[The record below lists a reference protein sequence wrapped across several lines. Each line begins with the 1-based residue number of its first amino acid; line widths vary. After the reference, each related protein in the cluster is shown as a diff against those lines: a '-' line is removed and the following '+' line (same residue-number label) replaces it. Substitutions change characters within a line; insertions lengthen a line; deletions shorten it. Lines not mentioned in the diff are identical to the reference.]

1 MRETVRKLAH
11 RAASGVASLW
21 SFLAGA
27 IVILAWLI
35 TGPVF
40 RFSAGWQF
48 VMTSGTTIFT
58 FLLVLLLQYTEGR
71 QTRAIQL
78 KLDELI
84 RALKEARTRLVH
96 LEELSDEEM
105 DRLQKEFEVLRKR
118 ENAPSR
124 IKENEQPREQQS
136 PLREAG

>member
-11 RAASGVASLW
+11 RAARGVTSLW
-21 SFLAGA
+21 AFLVGA
-27 IVILAWLI
+27 LVILAWLI
-35 TGPVF
+35 TGPMF
-40 RFSAGWQF
+40 RFSPGWQF

-124 IKENEQPREQQS
+124 AKDSQPRSEQ
-136 PLREAG
+136 

>member
-11 RAASGVASLW
+11 RAARGVTSLW

-35 TGPVF
+35 TGPMF
-40 RFSAGWQF
+40 RFSPGWQF

-105 DRLQKEFEVLRKR
+105 DRLQKEFEALRKK
-118 ENAPSR
+118 ENAFSR
-124 IKENEQPREQQS
+124 PKDGQPRSDQ
-136 PLREAG
+136 